1 MSKFNT
7 KTITGRIY
15 TTIFELLEA
24 HPEGVRWTDLLKLIE
39 KSDPNLHPKT
49 INGCVWKLTE
59 KYPNE
64 VYKPE
69 KGLFRL
75 KKFAK

>member
-1 MSKFNT
+1 M
-7 KTITGRIY
+7 KTITGQINEKAL
-15 TTIFELLEA
+15 ELLGR
-24 HPEGVRWTDLLKLIE
+24 HPEGIRWTDLLKMLQE
-39 KSDPNLHPKT
+39 SDSSWHPKT

-69 KGLFRL
+69 KGLFKL
-75 KKFAK
+75 VKFK

>member
-1 MSKFNT
+1 MFNT

-15 TTIFELLEA
+15 AKIFDLLEI
-24 HPEGVRWTDLLKLIE
+24 HPEGVRWTELLKLIE
-39 KSDPNLHPKT
+39 QSDPSLHPKT
-49 INGCVWKLTE
+49 VNGCVWKLIE

-75 KKFAK
+75 KKYSD